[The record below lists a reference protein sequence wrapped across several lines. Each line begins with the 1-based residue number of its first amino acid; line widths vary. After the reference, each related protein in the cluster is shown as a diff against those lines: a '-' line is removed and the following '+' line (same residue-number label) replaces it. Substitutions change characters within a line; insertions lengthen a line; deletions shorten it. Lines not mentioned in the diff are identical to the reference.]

1 MRDFNTINV
10 NLSVIKT
17 RTRFKSRIT
26 RASLDDEDPFWRDR
40 TWINRF
46 CFIWWVVRHERGS
59 NGSDKSLYC
68 QLLKVLFYYAN
79 SFILDFFHFL
89 EKNTCFYTSQGFLSQ
104 GDKRC
109 SLSQFDMA
117 HVPISCEVPVISLSF
132 QPTIYIFPLVAQS
145 FVTFV
150 KVISW
155 KWFYLTSFN
164 IWQILIFCLTLF

>member
-1 MRDFNTINV
+1 MKILFEEIERELID
-10 NLSVIKT
+10 
-17 RTRFKSRIT
+17 
-26 RASLDDEDPFWRDR
+26 
-40 TWINRF
+40 
-46 CFIWWVVRHERGS
+46 FIWWVVRHERGS

-68 QLLKVLFYYAN
+68 LATQG
-79 SFILDFFHFL
+79 FILLREFIHLRFFHFL

-109 SLSQFDMA
+109 SLSQFDVA

-150 KVISW
+150 KVIS
-155 KWFYLTSFN
+155 
-164 IWQILIFCLTLF
+164 